1 MVQKLMID
9 ADPGIG
15 DALAVLLALLDPE
28 LDVVALTAVRACVTG
43 LQAGRNLQTL
53 LETLDPLKWPRLG
66 VAEPIGE
73 QEEEPWAES
82 SAARPFCDVH
92 GRYGL
97 GDWPACVADLHHPLE
112 SAKVLCDFVRTYP
125 GEVQLLCLGPLTN
138 VALAIKR
145 DPEFLS
151 KLGGLVCL
159 GGTYEAPGDVTPTA
173 SVNCYL
179 DPEAARMV
187 LTAPVR
193 KTVVPLDAAR
203 TIHLGFEG
211 LDRLAFSER
220 TPTGRLLHSLLPYTL
235 RAHHQLLGLEAAP
248 LQELAALS
256 VVARPELFER
266 SPAWVDVELE
276 GRLTRGMTVFDRR
289 GLQPQPNVDVVR
301 RIDSQGVWD
310 YLTTMLRE
318 HC

>member
-28 LDVVALTAVRACVTG
+28 LDVVALTAVRGCVTG

-53 LETLDPLKWPRLG
+53 LETLDPPKWPRLG

-73 QEEEPWAES
+73 PEEEPWAES
-82 SAARPFCDVH
+82 SEARPFCDVH

-97 GDWPACVADLHHPLE
+97 GDWPQCAADLHHPRE
-112 SAKVLCDFVRTYP
+112 SAKVLCDFARMYP

-145 DPEFLS
+145 DPEFLG

-159 GGTYEAPGDVTPTA
+159 TGTYKAPGDVTPTA
-173 SVNCYL
+173 SINCFL
-179 DPEAARMV
+179 DPESAKMV

-193 KTVVPLDAAR
+193 KTVVPLDATR
-203 TIHLGFEG
+203 SIHLGFGG
-211 LDRLAFSER
+211 LDRLEFSPK
-220 TPTGRLLHSLLPYTL
+220 TPTGRMLQSLLPYTL

-256 VVARPELFER
+256 IVARPELFER
-266 SPAWVDVELE
+266 SAAHVDVELE

-301 RIDSQGVWD
+301 RIDSEGVWN
-310 YLTTMLRE
+310 YLTFMLRE